1 MAQSQT
7 TLGTKSFG
15 DPAPTSS
22 EINNLNTTINDNA
35 TDAQSRIVQLEQTDV
50 SAISSYTTSNLPP
63 TTANGTVAFNTD
75 QQVPVYHKDGTW
87 FKMSDD
93 ATLIDQNDLDVFLV
107 LGQSN
112 AEGYS
117 FWSNLSAGLR
127 ATDRTN
133 NLIYRASLDVDLVTW
148 VAGNWEQINPPT
160 NTCWQLLDC
169 FGPEVG
175 FSDTVKSLVDAGSSS
190 TYQKRVAIAKFAKG
204 GTNLDN
210 DWDPVSNGYMY
221 SGWQSTL
228 SDFQTKLTNEGYT
241 FTIRGVIWFQG
252 EADAADVTDASEYE
266 ANLNAFIADV
276 RSDVGNPTLPWVIAK
291 IKFGTPPAYETQ
303 VRTAQQN
310 VADADANVTILDAAN
325 YTRRDNVHLDAASKY
340 QYGVDCVTA
349 MENAINGV

>member
-7 TLGTKSFG
+7 TLGTKSTG
-15 DPAPTSS
+15 DPAPTPS
-22 EINNLNTTINDNA
+22 EINNLNGTINDNA

-50 SAISSYTTSNLPP
+50 SAISSYAISNLPS
-63 TTANGTVAFNTD
+63 TIANGTVAFNTD
-75 QQVPVYHKDGTW
+75 QQVPVYHKDGNW
-87 FKMSDD
+87 FKLSDNK
-93 ATLIDQNDLDVFLV
+93 ALVDQNDLDVFLV

-112 AEGYS
+112 AEGFS
-117 FWSNLSAGLR
+117 LWSNLAPALQSADR
-127 ATDRTN
+127 AT
-133 NLIYRASLDVDLVTW
+133 NLMYLATLDVDLVTW
-148 VAGNWEQINPPT
+148 LAGTWEQMNPPT
-160 NTCWQLLDC
+160 NTSWQVADG

-175 FSDTVKSLVDAGSSS
+175 FADTVKALVDGASSS
-190 TYQKRVAIAKFAKG
+190 TYQKRVAMVKFAKG
-204 GTNLDN
+204 GTNLDD
-210 DWDPVSNGYMY
+210 DWDKTLNGYMY

-241 FTIRGVIWFQG
+241 YTIRGVIWFQG
-252 EADAADVTDASEYE
+252 EADAANATDASEYE

-276 RSDVGNPTLPWVIAK
+276 RTDVGNPTLPWVIAK

-325 YTRRDNVHLDAASKY
+325 YTFKDNVHLDAAGKY
-340 QYGVDCVTA
+340 QYGIDCVTA